1 MNSTIVFGTNRLL
14 DALPSTESAHVFA
27 ASEPVALPVRSI
39 LSEPGIRPK
48 YAYFLT
54 EGIASVVRNTANGF
68 VVEVG
73 IVGREGLV
81 GAIHLLG
88 SLELPTQC
96 FMQIA
101 GAGRRML
108 LMDLERMFIAPSCL
122 HTNISEFIQFRMINA
137 CQLAACNATH
147 PIEQRLAR
155 WLLNVRDRMQ
165 TEQFPLT
172 HEFLAEMLSVQR
184 PTLSI
189 VAKHLQVAGIIAY
202 RHGQLQILLPEKL
215 ESLACECYSI
225 SHDLITDLYSPLRQS
240 RSADFLPHS
249 AHAPAANGV
258 HSI

>member
-1 MNSTIVFGTNRLL
+1 MNSTMAFGTNRLL
-14 DALPSTESAHVFA
+14 DTLPPSELTHLLA
-27 ASEPVALPVRSI
+27 ASEPIALPVRTI
-39 LSEPGIRPK
+39 LYEPGIRPK

-54 EGIASVVRNTANGF
+54 DGIASIVRNTANGA

-81 GAIHLLG
+81 GAVHLLG

-101 GAGRRML
+101 GSGRRIL
-108 LMDLERMFIAPSCL
+108 LSDLERMFVAPSSL
-122 HTNISEFIQFRMINA
+122 HTNISEFIQFRIINA
-137 CQLAACNATH
+137 CQLAACNASH

-165 TEQFPLT
+165 NETFALT

-189 VAKHLQVAGIIAY
+189 VAKQFQMAGIIAY

-225 SHDLITDLYSPLRQS
+225 SHNLFTDLYAPLPES
-240 RSADFLPHS
+240 RSAHFLPHS
-249 AHAPAANGV
+249 ADALAANGI

>member
-1 MNSTIVFGTNRLL
+1 MNSTMAPVANRLL
-14 DALPSTESAHVFA
+14 ESLPPNELAHLVA
-27 ASEPVALPVRSI
+27 ISEPIALPVRTI
-39 LSEPGIRPK
+39 LYEPGIRPK

-54 EGIASVVRNTANGF
+54 DGIASVVRNTANGA

-73 IVGREGLV
+73 IVGREGLI

-96 FMQIA
+96 FMQLA
-101 GAGRRML
+101 GSGRRIL
-108 LMDLERMFIAPSCL
+108 LTDLERMFAAPSSL
-122 HTNISEFIQFRMINA
+122 HTYISEFIQFRMINA
-137 CQLAACNATH
+137 CQLAACNANH

-165 TEQFPLT
+165 TEQFALT

-189 VAKHLQVAGIIAY
+189 VAKHFQVAGIVAY
-202 RHGQLQILLPEKL
+202 HHGQLQILLPEML

-225 SHDLITDLYSPLRQS
+225 SHDLFTDLYLLS
-240 RSADFLPHS
+240 
-249 AHAPAANGV
+249 
-258 HSI
+258 

>member
-1 MNSTIVFGTNRLL
+1 MNSTMVHVTNRLL
-14 DALPSTESAHVFA
+14 DTLPPAELAHLFA
-27 ASEPVALPVRSI
+27 VSEQMTLPVRTI
-39 LSEPGIRPK
+39 LYEPGIRPK

-54 EGIASVVRNTANGF
+54 DGVASVVRNTSNGF

-101 GAGRRML
+101 GSGRRIL
-108 LMDLERMFIAPSCL
+108 LTDLKRMFVAPSSL
-122 HTNISEFIQFRMINA
+122 HTGISEFIQFQTINA
-137 CQLAACNATH
+137 CQLAACNASH

-155 WLLNVRDRMQ
+155 WLLNVGDRMQ
-165 TEQFPLT
+165 TEQFALT
-172 HEFLAEMLSVQR
+172 HEFLAEMLAVQR

-189 VAKHLQVAGIIAY
+189 VAKHFQRAGIVAY
-202 RHGQLQILLPEKL
+202 RHGQIQILLPDKL
-215 ESLACECYSI
+215 ESVACECYSI
-225 SHDLITDLYSPLRQS
+225 SHDLFTDLYSPLRES
-240 RSADFLPHS
+240 RLANFLPNS
-249 AHAPAANGV
+249 VHAPAANGM

>member
-1 MNSTIVFGTNRLL
+1 MNSKIVFSTNRLL
-14 DALPSTESAHVFA
+14 DALPSTEWAHVLA

-39 LSEPGIRPK
+39 LYEPGVRPK

-54 EGIASVVRNTANGF
+54 DGIASIVRKTANGA

-73 IVGREGLV
+73 IVGREGLI

-88 SLELPTQC
+88 SLDLSTQC

-101 GAGRRML
+101 GTGRRML
-108 LMDLERMFIAPSCL
+108 LMDLERMF
-122 HTNISEFIQFRMINA
+122 SEFIQFRMINA
-137 CQLAACNATH
+137 CQLAACNASH

-189 VAKHLQVAGIIAY
+189 VAKHFQVAGIIAY

-225 SHDLITDLYSPLRQS
+225 SQDLIKDLYSPLRQS
-240 RSADFLPHS
+240 RSANFLPNATHV
-249 AHAPAANGV
+249 PAANGV
-258 HSI
+258 HSV

>member
-1 MNSTIVFGTNRLL
+1 MNSTMAFGTNRLL
-14 DALPSTESAHVFA
+14 DTLPPSELTHLLA
-27 ASEPVALPVRSI
+27 ASEPIALPVRTI
-39 LSEPGIRPK
+39 LYEPGIRPK

-54 EGIASVVRNTANGF
+54 DGIASIVRNTANGA

-81 GAIHLLG
+81 GAVHLLG

-101 GAGRRML
+101 GSGRRIL
-108 LMDLERMFIAPSCL
+108 LSDLERMFVAPSSL

-137 CQLAACNATH
+137 CQLAACNASH

-165 TEQFPLT
+165 TVQFPLT

-189 VAKHLQVAGIIAY
+189 VAKHFQVAGIVAY
-202 RHGQLQILLPEKL
+202 RHGQLQILQPDKL
-215 ESLACECYSI
+215 EGIACECYGI
-225 SHDLITDLYSPLRQS
+225 SHHLFVNFYAHTGQNS
-240 RSADFLPHS
+240 SANFLPSEPHT
-249 AHAPAANGV
+249 AAVNGME
-258 HSI
+258 SI